1 MTDEARIEGYYN
13 NYQKNKNK
21 LKIGDW
27 IVVDEEYYLANKDKI
42 KIISIKLYSGE
53 NISTKRPESYVLAET
68 KNDYIIIKYSAN
80 FIAVNIC
87 QREYELNNNINL
99 VMVNENA
106 TRNIENNSGDVPNIK
121 TIIKTLGWKAT
132 RKAIKDLE
140 QFEQF

>member
-21 LKIGDW
+21 LKIADW

-106 TRNIENNSGDVPNIK
+106 TRNIENNSGEVPNIK

-140 QFEQF
+140 QFE

>member
-1 MTDEARIEGYYN
+1 MDYESKLDNYYN
-13 NYQKNKNK
+13 AYKKNQNK
-21 LKIGDW
+21 LKIADW
-27 IVVDEEYYLANKDKI
+27 IVVDEEFYALYKNQI
-42 KIISIKLYSGE
+42 TINNIKLYSGE
-53 NISTKRPESYVLAET
+53 NISTKRLESYVLAET

-87 QREYELNNNINL
+87 QREYELHNSINL

-106 TRNIENNSGDVPNIK
+106 TKNIENNSGDVPNIK

-140 QFEQF
+140 EFD

>member
-27 IVVDEEYYLANKDKI
+27 IVVDEEYYNLYKNKI
-42 KIISIKLYSGE
+42 TINNIKLYSGK
-53 NISTKRPESYVLAET
+53 NQVTQKPEQYALLDT

-99 VMVNENA
+99 VMVNQNA
-106 TRNIENNSGDVPNIK
+106 TRNIENNNVEVPNIK
-121 TIIKTLGWKAT
+121 TIFKTLGWKVT

-140 QFEQF
+140 EFE

>member
-21 LKIGDW
+21 LKIADW

-42 KIISIKLYSGE
+42 KIINIKLYSGE

-68 KNDYIIIKYSAN
+68 KSDYIIIKYSAN

-140 QFEQF
+140 QFE

>member
-27 IVVDEEYYLANKDKI
+27 IVVDEEYYLANKDKL

-140 QFEQF
+140 QFE

>member
-21 LKIGDW
+21 LKIGSW
-27 IVVDEEYYLANKDKI
+27 IVVDEEYYNVYKNQI
-42 KIISIKLYSGE
+42 TINNIKLYSGE
-53 NISTKRPESYVLAET
+53 NISTKRLESYVLAET

-87 QREYELNNNINL
+87 QREYELHNTISL

-106 TRNIENNSGDVPNIK
+106 TKNIENNTGDVPNIK
-121 TIIKTLGWKAT
+121 SIFKTLGWKAT

-140 QFEQF
+140 EFD

>member
-1 MTDEARIEGYYN
+1 MNNEARIEGYYN

-21 LKIGDW
+21 LKIADW

-42 KIISIKLYSGE
+42 KIINIKLYSGE

-68 KNDYIIIKYSAN
+68 KNDYIIIKYSTN

-87 QREYELNNNINL
+87 QREYELHNSINL

-106 TRNIENNSGDVPNIK
+106 TKNIENNTGEVPNIK

-132 RKAIKDLE
+132 RKAIKDLQE
-140 QFEQF
+140 LE

>member
-21 LKIGDW
+21 LKIGSW

-42 KIISIKLYSGE
+42 KIINIKLYSGE

-68 KNDYIIIKYSAN
+68 KSDYIIIKYSAN

-106 TRNIENNSGDVPNIK
+106 TRNIENNTGDVPNIK

-140 QFEQF
+140 QFE

>member
-1 MTDEARIEGYYN
+1 MDNEDRIENYYN
-13 NYQKNKNK
+13 AYQKNKNK
-21 LKIGDW
+21 LKIADW

-87 QREYELNNNINL
+87 QREYELHNNINL

-106 TRNIENNSGDVPNIK
+106 TKNIENNSGDVPNIK
-121 TIIKTLGWKAT
+121 KIIKTLGWKVT

-140 QFEQF
+140 EFD

>member
-21 LKIGDW
+21 LKIGSW

-68 KNDYIIIKYSAN
+68 KSDYIIIKYSAN

-140 QFEQF
+140 QFE

>member
-1 MTDEARIEGYYN
+1 MTDEARIESYYN

-21 LKIGDW
+21 LKVADW
-27 IVVDEEYYLANKDKI
+27 IVVDEEFYTLYKNQI
-42 KIISIKLYSGE
+42 TINNIKLYSGE
-53 NISTKRPESYVLAET
+53 NTFSKRPESYILAET

-87 QREYELNNNINL
+87 QREYELHNTISL
-99 VMVNENA
+99 VMVNKNA
-106 TRNIENNSGDVPNIK
+106 TKNIENNSGDVPNIK

-140 QFEQF
+140 EFD

>member
-1 MTDEARIEGYYN
+1 MDNEDRIENYYN
-13 NYQKNKNK
+13 AYQKNKNK
-21 LKIGDW
+21 LKIADW
-27 IVVDEEYYLANKDKI
+27 IVVDEEFYALYKNQI
-42 KIISIKLYSGE
+42 TINNIKLYSGE

-87 QREYELNNNINL
+87 QREYELHNNINL

-106 TRNIENNSGDVPNIK
+106 TKNIENNSGDVPNIK
-121 TIIKTLGWKAT
+121 KIIKTLGWKVT

-140 QFEQF
+140 EFD

>member
-27 IVVDEEYYLANKDKI
+27 IVVDEEYYNLYKNKI
-42 KIISIKLYSGE
+42 TINNIKLYSGK
-53 NISTKRPESYVLAET
+53 NQVTQKPEQYALLDT

-140 QFEQF
+140 EFE

>member
-1 MTDEARIEGYYN
+1 MDNEARIEGYYN
-13 NYQKNKNK
+13 SYQKNKNK
-21 LKIGDW
+21 LKIADW

-42 KIISIKLYSGE
+42 NINNIKLYSGE
-53 NISTKRPESYVLAET
+53 NESTKRPESYVLAET

-87 QREYELNNNINL
+87 QREYELHNTINL

-106 TRNIENNSGDVPNIK
+106 TKNIENNTGEVPNIK

-140 QFEQF
+140 ELE

>member
-1 MTDEARIEGYYN
+1 MDYESKLDNYYN
-13 NYQKNKNK
+13 AYKKNQNK
-21 LKIGDW
+21 LKIADW
-27 IVVDEEYYLANKDKI
+27 IVVDEQFYTLYKNQITLNN
-42 KIISIKLYSGE
+42 IKLYSGE
-53 NISTKRPESYVLAET
+53 NISTKRLESYVLAET

-87 QREYELNNNINL
+87 QREYELHNTINL

-106 TRNIENNSGDVPNIK
+106 TKNIENNTGDVPNIK

-140 QFEQF
+140 EFE

>member
-1 MTDEARIEGYYN
+1 MDSENKLEHYYN

-21 LKIGDW
+21 LKIGSW

-42 KIISIKLYSGE
+42 KIINIKLYSGE

-87 QREYELNNNINL
+87 QREYELHNSINL

-106 TRNIENNSGDVPNIK
+106 TKNIENNSGDVPNIK
-121 TIIKTLGWKAT
+121 SIIKTLGWKAT

-140 QFEQF
+140 EFE

>member
-21 LKIGDW
+21 LKIDDW

-42 KIISIKLYSGE
+42 KIINIKLYSGE
-53 NISTKRPESYVLAET
+53 NISTKRLESYVLAET

-106 TRNIENNSGDVPNIK
+106 TKNIENNSGEVPNIK
-121 TIIKTLGWKAT
+121 KIFKTLGWKAT
-132 RKAIKDLE
+132 RKAIKDLQE
-140 QFEQF
+140 LE